1 MPTVPEAPDNII
13 LNKAAIIERSLNRI
27 MEEYAQNP
35 ELDNYTHI
43 DAMVLNIE
51 RACQAAIDA
60 AQHLVAKHHYGIPQ
74 TSADAFELL
83 RKAGVLSLAS
93 TKAMIGMTGF
103 RNIAVHEYQA
113 LDMDILRA
121 IATKEYSS
129 LISFCR
135 EIGVHIEV
143 KSAE

>member
-27 MEEYAQNP
+27 LEEYAQNP

-60 AQHLVAKHHYGIPQ
+60 AQHLIARDHLGVPQ
-74 TSADAFELL
+74 TSAEAFDLL
-83 RKAGVLSLAS
+83 YKNKILGPS
-93 TKAMIGMTGF
+93 TSKAMIGMTGF
-103 RNIAVHEYQA
+103 RN
-113 LDMDILRA
+113 
-121 IATKEYSS
+121 
-129 LISFCR
+129 
-135 EIGVHIEV
+135 
-143 KSAE
+143 